1 MVTLE
6 EVKLYLRIDTDFEDN
21 LIEGLLEVAEGYLRD
36 GVTDFDINYAR
47 DEEYA
52 KKADLLTKVLVAELY
67 NNRDSRNDSRTN
79 FSYTVQSMMNQ
90 LKYYAAEEVISDEN
104 TGQSTQEYFNGRLKR
119 ANKNNVS
126 H

>member
-47 DEEYA
+47 DEKYA
-52 KKADLLTKVLVAELY
+52 KKADLLKKVLVAELY

-79 FSYTVQSMMNQ
+79 FSYTV
-90 LKYYAAEEVISDEN
+90 LCPYR
-104 TGQSTQEYFNGRLKR
+104 FKR
-119 ANKNNVS
+119 
-126 H
+126 HFFH

>member
-21 LIEGLLEVAEGYLRD
+21 LIEGLLEVAGGYLRD

-47 DEEYA
+47 DEKYA

-90 LKYYAAEEVISDEN
+90 LKYFVPEVSGDEDD
-104 TGQSTQEYFNGRLKR
+104 GQPD
-119 ANKNNVS
+119 
-126 H
+126 

>member
-47 DEEYA
+47 DEKYA

-90 LKYYAAEEVISDEN
+90 LKYYAVEVSGDEDD
-104 TGQSTQEYFNGRLKR
+104 GQPD
-119 ANKNNVS
+119 
-126 H
+126 

>member
-6 EVKLYLRIDTDFEDN
+6 EVKLYLRIDTDFEDD
-21 LIEGLLEVAEGYLRD
+21 LIEGLLEVAGGYLRD

-47 DEEYA
+47 DEKYA
-52 KKADLLTKVLVAELY
+52 KKADLLTKVLVAEMY

-90 LKYYAAEEVISDEN
+90 LKYYAMEVSGDEDD
-104 TGQSTQEYFNGRLKR
+104 GQPD
-119 ANKNNVS
+119 
-126 H
+126 